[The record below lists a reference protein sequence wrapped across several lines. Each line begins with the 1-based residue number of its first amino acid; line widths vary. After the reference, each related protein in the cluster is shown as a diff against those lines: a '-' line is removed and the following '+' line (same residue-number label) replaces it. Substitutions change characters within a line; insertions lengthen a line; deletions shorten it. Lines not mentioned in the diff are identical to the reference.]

1 MESEYNQRSLFFH
14 LTLREKEH
22 PPTLKSLRLLERKK
36 TSGQELQF
44 VVVHLKSRFEK
55 SLVKTTK
62 QETQSRLIC
71 WQAAEEI

>member
-14 LTLREKEH
+14 LTLREKEPPP

-55 SLVKTTK
+55 SLAKTTK

-71 WQAAEEI
+71 